1 MRVAIAILS
10 WNGKVLLEKFLPDVI
25 KHSPAYA
32 EVYVIDNASSDDSVK
47 FIASNFTSVKVVQ
60 NIDNY
65 GFAKGYNEGLK
76 KITQI
81 DAFGEADYFVLL
93 NSDVQVTKNWIEPI
107 IALKESDKRI
117 AACQPKL
124 LNYNVQDEFEYAGG
138 GGGFIDKWG
147 YPFCRGRIF
156 NSFEK
161 DTDQYNDTREIFW
174 ASGACLFIRSKN
186 YFEAGG
192 FDEDFFAHMEEIDL
206 CWRIRN
212 LGHKIMY
219 CPNAVVFH
227 IGAGTLAKANPKKTF
242 YNFRNNLLL
251 LCKNHAPEYFLLKF
265 ILRGS
270 LDGLA
275 GMKFL
280 FSGDVADFF
289 AVIKAHF
296 SFYSMFFKTMKKRK
310 TIQKKI
316 KHYTT
321 GCVYRGS
328 IVWEYFVKGK
338 RKFSELDEKLF

>member
-1 MRVAIAILS
+1 MRAAIAILN
-10 WNGKVLLEKFLPDVI
+10 WNGKILLEEFLPDVI

-32 EVYVIDNASSDDSVK
+32 DVYVIDNASSDDSIK
-47 FIASNFTSVKVVQ
+47 FIASNFTSVKIIQ
-60 NIDNY
+60 NGNNY

-76 KITQI
+76 MIS
-81 DAFGEADYFVLL
+81 ADYFVLL
-93 NSDVQVTKNWIEPI
+93 NSDVQATKNWMEPVI
-107 IALKESDKRI
+107 SLMESDKNI

-124 LNYNVQDEFEYAGG
+124 LNYNVRDEFEYAGG
-138 GGGFIDKWG
+138 AGGFIDKYG

-161 DTDQYNDTREIFW
+161 DNGQYNDMREIFW

-192 FDEDFFAHMEEIDL
+192 MDEDFFAHMEEIDL
-206 CWRIRN
+206 CWRLRN
-212 LGHKIMY
+212 LGYKIMY
-219 CPNAVVFH
+219 CPDAAVYH
-227 IGAGTLAKANPKKTF
+227 TGAGTLAKLNPQKTF

-265 ILRGS
+265 VLRGG

-275 GMKFL
+275 AMKFL
-280 FSGDVADFF
+280 FSGDAAHFL

-296 SFYSMFFKTMKKRK
+296 SFYFLFFRMMKKRK
-310 TIQKKI
+310 AIQKNI
-316 KHYTT
+316 KQYTR

-328 IVWEYFVKGK
+328 IVWEYFVNRK
-338 RKFSELDEKLF
+338 RKFSELNRNLF